1 MNRIFP
7 LLCFFA
13 ALMLAA
19 GCEDRIDYPGGPIEE
34 GISTVAVE
42 LGYKDFEPALG
53 SRADGDAI
61 KNINEVWVVLYT
73 TDGKF
78 LKKEK
83 ISDFTQKGTTGNT
96 RPDGSPSSET
106 ATGHVAFNLTIPNGR
121 YRMYAVVNHDLGG
134 YTDEQL
140 DSEDKLKSL
149 DLTWKD
155 GDPAQNSQMFGWF
168 VNGDKSSDKTMYK
181 PGDTAPT
188 VEVRNNSS
196 QLHAWVRR
204 AASKLTF
211 AINTIGLNEGV
222 WIYLK
227 SITIKDIPRHCY
239 LGRDN
244 DVAHDGYALDVE
256 KNLDGETY
264 YFEGAQASHTG
275 KADHGKWPVIAAGD
289 SVFGLYSDA
298 TERAPRGMTKAQR
311 YAREHSEQA
320 PALYF
325 YENMQGQGVVNTPEK
340 PSVTDKRQDANGDK
354 QVDYPDGTK
363 PSNAAW
369 KDGMPWGTY
378 VEVKAYYENN
388 TLSAP
393 GKGDITYRFMLGK
406 DETIDYDAE
415 RNTHYRLT
423 LNFHGDANDID
434 FHIDYQEEAKP
445 GFHVQDT
452 TYVSYLYNQPGHTIV
467 RATPRPGYD
476 FYTLEAVIL
485 DNEWRPYSP
494 NPDTDAETRALY
506 NTSAWNWQ
514 INRSNFYETS
524 DTTYTPY
531 TITDPATGQTVTAA
545 KNCEFG
551 FLSLRQTHTVTK
563 EMGGGSGDDQI
574 KTLVKG
580 LRKFYFEKEEGVNG
594 GPKGKRQNTKMPSS
608 DVLEQEFPDK
618 LDGSYYVTR
627 KTNPRTKT
635 VDYIVEVPFYTRAKS
650 LDSWATYS
658 GANPYYKHRRYG
670 RVAFIAHYKKADSGV
685 AGPSEYSEVGYTHVM
700 QAYRI
705 DNPRGIYRR
714 GDKLEPFH
722 VVLTHASLTAR
733 QIMEGEV
740 AGTISDNDEIYDP
753 IISRGEWS
761 ATIECDPHN
770 FVSISANGK
779 TATGT
784 GGTITG
790 RTNTPIAFD
799 YMPTKTVNKDDSFGA
814 IIAVSYHGNSCTHKI
829 VVRHGYGPV
838 VLGTG
843 TEKWSTFNVWTK
855 DSLAKSPLAIG
866 SLFRRHSTLDYPIS
880 DYNAT
885 KYRVGVDPGI
895 NGKLKMSGH
904 GGKYYTW
911 TELEAGAQTYAGAG
925 DAFPNMSL
933 VEPLNGKKL
942 TFRLP
947 KRSELKDIGIVP
959 NKSLTTI
966 PPNILNTIADL
977 NNAFG
982 IAYAD
987 GATTTQMT
995 RKAYSFS
1002 DSLNTGSPNVRGVR
1016 GVVIYSHS
1024 KADNVF
1030 FPFGMSG
1037 HGRRKS
1043 RDNSNGSRKAYGV
1056 MRYGSVDFKL
1066 TDKDAY
1072 NNYRPMAYD
1081 LPSQSGA
1088 AYWVNSGGA
1097 EGIAIDF
1104 NGGNYMSSYLNA
1116 ADLFL
1121 PPARGQAQQPA
1132 DACPIKPIYP

>member
-1 MNRIFP
+1 MNRISS
-7 LLCFFA
+7 LLCNITA
-13 ALMLAA
+13 ALVLLLAA
-19 GCEDRIDYPGGPIEE
+19 SACEDRLDYPGGPIEE
-34 GISTVAVE
+34 GISTIDVQ
-42 LGYKDFEPALG
+42 LGYKDFTPALG
-53 SRADGDAI
+53 SRASGTAI
-61 KNINEVWVVLYT
+61 KSINSVWIVLYD

-78 LKKEK
+78 LKKEQVTA
-83 ISDFTQKGTTGNT
+83 FTDRDDADNT
-96 RPDGSPSSET
+96 RPDGSPSSESK
-106 ATGHVAFNLTIPNGR
+106 TGHASFKLTLPNGR
-121 YRMYAVVNHDLGG
+121 YRMYAVVNHDISAADVD
-134 YTDEQL
+134 TE
-140 DSEDKLKSL
+140 EKLKNL

-155 GDPAQNSQMFGWF
+155 GDPAQNNQMFGWF
-168 VNGDKSSDKTMYK
+168 VNGDKTTDKTMYA
-181 PGDTAPT
+181 PGETAPT
-188 VEVRNNSS
+188 IEVRDNST

-244 DVAHDGYALDVE
+244 DVAHDGYLLDVE

-289 SVFGLYSDA
+289 SVFGLYSD
-298 TERAPRGMTKAQR
+298 ENGRAPRGLSRTQR
-311 YAREHSEQA
+311 YAREHADDA

-325 YENMQGQGVVNTPEK
+325 YENMQGQGSVNTPEK
-340 PSVTDKRQDANGDK
+340 PSTTDKRQDANGDK
-354 QVDYPDGTK
+354 QVDFPDGT
-363 PSNAAW
+363 SNSNPAW

-388 TLSAP
+388 SLSSP

-406 DETIDYDAE
+406 DEITDYDAE

-423 LNFHGDANDID
+423 MNFHGDANDID
-434 FHIDYQEEAKP
+434 FHIDYKEEAKP

-476 FYTLEAVIL
+476 FYTLEAIIL

-494 NPDTDAETRALY
+494 NPDTDTETRGLY
-506 NTSAWNWQ
+506 NTSAWDWQ
-514 INRSNFYETS
+514 VKRTQDYA
-524 DTTYTPY
+524 TTDANYTPY
-531 TITDPATGQTVTAA
+531 SFTDPATGATVKAA
-545 KNCEFG
+545 NNCEFG
-551 FLSLRQTHTVTK
+551 FLALRQTHVVTK
-563 EMGGGSGDDQI
+563 EMGGGSTTT
-574 KTLVKG
+574 KTLVEN
-580 LRKFYFEKEEGVNG
+580 LRKFYYLTDEGVNG
-594 GPKGKRQNTKMPSS
+594 GPKGKRKYEKMPDG
-608 DVLEQEFPDK
+608 DVTEKEYPDA

-627 KTNPRTKT
+627 KTNPRTNT

-650 LDSWATYS
+650 MDSWATYS

-670 RVAFIAHYKKADSGV
+670 RVAFIAHYKKKNGSGV
-685 AGPSEYSEVGYTHVM
+685 SGPAEYSEVGYTHVL

-722 VVLTHASLTAR
+722 VVLTHSELTAR
-733 QIMEGEV
+733 AIMEGEV
-740 AGTISDNDEIYDP
+740 AGTIGEDKEIYSP
-753 IISRGEWS
+753 IISRGAWT
-761 ATIECDPHN
+761 ATIECDPDN
-770 FVSISANGK
+770 IVSITANGK
-779 TATGT
+779 TATGQ
-784 GGTITG
+784 GNSITG
-790 RTNTPIAFD
+790 RTNTPVVFD
-799 YMPTKTVNKDDSFGA
+799 YKPRKTVASDACCGA
-814 IIAVSYHGNSCTHKI
+814 IIAVTYHGNSCTHKI
-829 VVRHGYGPV
+829 IVRHGYGPAV
-838 VLGTG
+838 MGDG
-843 TEKWSTFNVWTK
+843 PEKWSTFNVWSK
-855 DSLAKSPLAIG
+855 DSLAKSPLAVG
-866 SLFRRHSTLDYPIS
+866 SLFRRHSNLDYPIS
-880 DYNAT
+880 DYNASV
-885 KYRVGVDPGI
+885 YHVGVDPGE

-904 GGKYYTW
+904 NGAYYKW
-911 TELEAGAQTYAGAG
+911 ADIPAQTAAS

-933 VEPLNGKKL
+933 VDPISGAKK

-947 KRSELKDIGIVP
+947 DRTEIKNLGIVYD
-959 NKSLTTI
+959 KKHITDD
-966 PPNILNTIADL
+966 ILNTIADI

-987 GATTTQMT
+987 GATTTQLT

-1002 DSLNTGSPNVRGVR
+1002 DSLNTGKPDVRGVR
-1016 GVVIYSHS
+1016 GVVIYSHT
-1024 KADNVF
+1024 KAANLF

-1037 HGRRKS
+1037 HARRKS

-1088 AYWVNSGGA
+1088 AYWLNSGGN

-1104 NGGNYMSSYLNA
+1104 NGGNYMSSYLNEG
-1116 ADLFL
+1116 DLFL
-1121 PPARGQAQQPA
+1121 PPAWGQPIQPA